1 MRICIVGGLG
11 TLGADIVDAYHD
23 KHQLFIIDDG
33 LESCLSLS
41 DLPSKVTAVS
51 ANAARKENYVEEL
64 IEFNPE
70 LVIYLATTVSAD
82 QTRGFESVQGLA
94 NICETGSK
102 LGNFAIL
109 YVQSFLTRDVSEP
122 VNSSSPICA
131 RESYG
136 TWKMAGEYLL
146 QSYPGKKTS
155 VILSSVVSP
164 RISVGAIPAFTKRII
179 AGEDLTVTDTYRDY
193 LSPKDFISFLDA
205 AMTLDRWP
213 SECVVGSSKA
223 ISTKE
228 LAESVAIALGVS
240 LNSFTITVNP
250 PKITD
255 PKYVVFD
262 IRETEQVFGWKPSED
277 ISMAIEKCVNSIKS
291 SNKTIRQHH

>member
-11 TLGADIVDAYHD
+11 TLGADIVDAYHS
-23 KHQLFIIDDG
+23 KHQLIIIDDG
-33 LESCLSLS
+33 LESCLSVN
-41 DLPSKVTAVS
+41 DLPSNVQAVTANS
-51 ANAARKENYVEEL
+51 SRKENYIREL
-64 IEFNPE
+64 REFNPE
-70 LVIYLATTVSAD
+70 LIIYLATTVSAD
-82 QTRGFESVQGLA
+82 QMRGFESVQGLA
-94 NICETGSK
+94 NICDFGKESGKPS
-102 LGNFAIL
+102 IL

-122 VNSSSPICA
+122 VNSMSPVCA

-155 VILSSVVSP
+155 IILSSVVSP
-164 RISVGAIPAFTKRII
+164 RISVGAIPAFTKRIL

-193 LSPKDFISFLDA
+193 LSPNDFISFLDA
-205 AMTLDRWP
+205 AISLETWP
-213 SECVVGSSKA
+213 SECAVGSSKA

-228 LAESVAIALGVS
+228 LAESVARALGVS
-240 LNSFTITVNP
+240 LDSFKITVNP

-262 IRETEQVFGWKPSED
+262 TAETEKVFGWKPKED
-277 ISMAIEKCVNSIKS
+277 IYVAIEKCVNSVKS

>member
-11 TLGADIVDAYHD
+11 TLGADIVDAYHGE
-23 KHQLFIIDDG
+23 HQLFIIDDEV
-33 LESCLSLS
+33 ESCLAPSE
-41 DLPSKVTAVS
+41 LPANVVS
-51 ANAARKENYVEEL
+51 MTINVARKEAFMAAL

-70 LVIYLATTVSAD
+70 LVIYLATTVSDD
-82 QTRGFESVQGLA
+82 QVRGFESVQGLA
-94 NICETGSK
+94 NICEIGEKTS
-102 LGNFAIL
+102 NFPIL
-109 YVQSFLTRDVSEP
+109 YVQSFLTRDVTEP
-122 VNSSSPICA
+122 VNVNSPICA

-164 RISVGAIPAFTKRII
+164 RISVGAIPAFTKRIL

-193 LSPKDFISFLDA
+193 LSPKDFITFLNTA
-205 AMTLDRWP
+205 IALENWP
-213 SECVVGSSKA
+213 NQCVVGSSKA

-228 LAESVAIALGVS
+228 VAESVARALNVS
-240 LNSFTITVNP
+240 VDSFKITVNP

-255 PKYVVFD
+255 PKFVVFN
-262 IRETEQVFGWKPSED
+262 IEETEKIFGWKPQED
-277 ISMAIEKCVNSIKS
+277 INEAIAKCVGSIKS
-291 SNKTIRQHH
+291 SNNQLRQHH

>member
-23 KHQLFIIDDG
+23 KHQLLIIDDG
-33 LESCLSLS
+33 LESCLPVNE
-41 DLPSKVTAVS
+41 LPFSVVAVS
-51 ANAARKENYVEEL
+51 ANAAHKENFIQEL
-64 IEFNPE
+64 NEFNPE

-82 QTRGFESVQGLA
+82 QMRGFESVQGLA
-94 NICETGSK
+94 NICEAGSNTGK
-102 LGNFAIL
+102 FAIL

-205 AMTLDRWP
+205 AIVLEVWP

-228 LAESVAIALGVS
+228 LAESVAGALCVS
-240 LNSFTITVNP
+240 LESFNISVNP
-250 PKITD
+250 PKVTD

-262 IRETEQVFGWKPSED
+262 TAETEKVFGWKPIED
-277 ISMAIEKCVNSIKS
+277 INIAIEECVNSIKS
-291 SNKTIRQHH
+291 SNKTTRQHH